1 MSKRSSHRN
10 TPGNEASAS
19 HFAAENGENG
29 TGRSHMQQAE
39 IVLDSEKVSHHDR
52 GEAGA
57 NEEHRSDRVAGG
69 DTIEG
74 RQMQRS
80 SRGGE
85 ASEEHPSRWC

>member
-1 MSKRSSHRN
+1 
-10 TPGNEASAS
+10 
-19 HFAAENGENG
+19 
-29 TGRSHMQQAE
+29 MQQAE
-39 IVLDSEKVSHHDR
+39 IVLDPEKVSKTTFDHHDR

-57 NEEHRSDRVAGG
+57 DEEHRSDRVAGG

-85 ASEEHPSRWC
+85 AHEEHPSMWC

>member
-1 MSKRSSHRN
+1 
-10 TPGNEASAS
+10 
-19 HFAAENGENG
+19 
-29 TGRSHMQQAE
+29 MQQAE
-39 IVLDSEKVSHHDR
+39 IVLDPEKVSDHR

-57 NEEHRSDRVAGG
+57 DEEHCSDRVAGG

-85 ASEEHPSRWC
+85 AHEDPSRWC